1 METGDDLTK
10 GLLGMGIEIGLLISG
25 FFGALMMVSR
35 DATQRLGS
43 TVASLLAGTA
53 CANYLTPV
61 VLNLLPEAVRGQGK
75 YACAFVMGFMGLK
88 GLEMLI
94 DRFMKVEGKK
104 GKKGKTVRRG
114 RRGDGSGR

>member
-1 METGDDLTK
+1 MGDGEEIAK
-10 GLLGMGIEIGLLISG
+10 GLLGVGIEVGLLISG

-35 DATQRLGS
+35 DATKRIGS

-94 DRFMKVEGKK
+94 DRFVRKPEVKRPRRTRRRK
-104 GKKGKTVRRG
+104 GGG
-114 RRGDGSGR
+114 PG

>member
-1 METGDDLTK
+1 MQEGDEFTK
-10 GLLGMGIEIGLLISG
+10 GLLGMGIEVGLLVSG

-35 DATQRLGS
+35 DASRRLGT

-61 VLNLLPEAVRGQGK
+61 LLGVLPEAVRGQGK

-88 GLEMLI
+88 GLEFFI
-94 DRFMKVEGKK
+94 ERFVKDPA
-104 GKKGKTVRRG
+104 RG
-114 RRGDGSGR
+114 RRRKGRGRGKR

>member
-1 METGDDLTK
+1 MDTGDDLTK
-10 GLLGMGIEIGLLISG
+10 GLLGMGIEVGLLISG

-35 DATQRLGS
+35 DATRRLGS

-88 GLEMLI
+88 GLEMI
-94 DRFMKVEGKK
+94 IERFVKK
-104 GKKGKTVRRG
+104 PTPPARRG
-114 RRGDGSGR
+114 RRKGGVGR